1 MDNYLKAT
9 YFQEP
14 VDQFSCVER
23 AWRAQLEDEDPQN
36 VIFLRSRPG
45 RWASSPEVWSI
56 KYTLEGE
63 CSFEVD
69 GYECEVFPG
78 FSFVIPEGQDY
89 RSTIHHGQ
97 AVSVFGRPLAGAA
110 TGDAP
115 GVYGVFPLDR
125 AERALLRQRVEAL
138 CANQPDAQSAQ
149 PDQGREI
156 ALDAPFPLPRSWR
169 RLAREIDFWNRGS
182 RAQQSAAQRLLAARH
197 FLTAGFREHDIC
209 TRAADIANMTRSH
222 FSRQFSALF
231 GQSPRQ
237 YVVAYR
243 GAVAQSL
250 LRCGEHSVEQVSG
263 LLGYGH
269 ASSLAHLFQR
279 QNLRNPRSIRTSA
292 RRGDSR

>member
-1 MDNYLKAT
+1 MNSHLKAT

-23 AWRAQLEDEDPQN
+23 AWRAQLQDENPHN

-45 RWASSPEVWSI
+45 RWSSQPEVWSI
-56 KYTLEGE
+56 KYTLDGD
-63 CSFEVD
+63 CSFEL
-69 GYECEVFPG
+69 GGHECEVFPG
-78 FSFVIPEGQDY
+78 FCFVIPEGQDY
-89 RSTIHHGQ
+89 RSTIHDGT
-97 AVSVFGRPLAGAA
+97 ALSVFGRPLAGAA
-110 TGDAP
+110 VGDAP
-115 GVYGVFPLDR
+115 GVFGVFPLDR
-125 AERALLRQRVEAL
+125 SERALLRQRVEAL
-138 CANQPDAQSAQ
+138 RATMPATQSAQ
-149 PDQGREI
+149 PDQGQEI
-156 ALDAPFPLPRSWR
+156 YLEATFPLPRSWR

-182 RAQQSAAQRLLAARH
+182 RAQQRAAQRLLMARH
-197 FLTAGFREHDIC
+197 FLTSGFREHDIC
-209 TRAADIANMTRSH
+209 TRAADVANMTRSH

-250 LRCGEHSVEQVSG
+250 LRCGRHSVEQVSG

-279 QNLRNPRSIRTSA
+279 QNLRNPRSIRSSA